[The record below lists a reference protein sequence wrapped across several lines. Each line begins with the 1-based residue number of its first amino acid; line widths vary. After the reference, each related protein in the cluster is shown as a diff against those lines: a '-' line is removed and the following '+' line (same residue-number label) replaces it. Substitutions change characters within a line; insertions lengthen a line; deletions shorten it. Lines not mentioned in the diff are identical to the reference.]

1 MIEFARFLV
10 PFLAPLPIGVFCI
23 FFALLFLIFGLRKMA
38 GFSLLLTLSFF
49 IVLGY
54 GLPARQHLETLERKY
69 TPLDIEKISE
79 KEQRKIRFVV
89 VLGNSNITNSA
100 LPESNQ
106 LDTASLYR
114 LVEGIRILRQL
125 PQTFLVLSGGANQDS
140 QANAAIAGRVAKSLG
155 VDSGRLV
162 MEERPHDTAEAVK
175 LLKPMLKIK
184 NIDMPFILVTSAAHM
199 KQAMQLF
206 QEAGMHPV
214 AAPTDFLIK
223 NNNQLVSSSF
233 VPTCENLRLSQ
244 RMIYEWAAE
253 AWSAINRLMP

>member
-23 FFALLFLIFGLRKMA
+23 FLALFFLFFGLRKMA
-38 GFSLLLTLSFF
+38 ALSLLMTLCLF
-49 IVLGY
+49 IVFGY
-54 GLPARQHLETLERKY
+54 GLPARQHVEKLERKY

-79 KEQRKIRFVV
+79 KEQRRIRFVV
-89 VLGNSNITNSA
+89 VLGSSNTTDSA

-114 LVEGIRILRQL
+114 LVEGIRIQRQL
-125 PQTFLVLSGGANQDS
+125 PQTFLVFSGGANQDP
-140 QANAAIAGRVAKSLG
+140 QANATIAGRVAQSLG

-162 MEERPHDTAEAVK
+162 MEERPRDTAEEVEM
-175 LLKPMLKIK
+175 LQPMLKIK
-184 NIDMPFILVTSAAHM
+184 DIDMPFILVTSAAHM
-199 KQAMQLF
+199 ERAMKLF
-206 QEAGMHPV
+206 QEAGMHPI

-233 VPTCENLRLSQ
+233 VPTCENLELSQ

-253 AWSAINRLMP
+253 AWNFINRLVP